1 MINHI
6 ITFVI
11 LPFLHFDATN
21 LKAYQLQ
28 TAVDSRE
35 TPTRYV
41 PSGRRISRP
50 MVMGAMGLRR
60 RTGHGDPDKH
70 HKECFGQKLS
80 EFNVLN
86 IISPLAQTHILEY
99 VIRCL
104 TSEQLHSLDARR
116 GAKLFTFDISKI
128 GATAWGSQAA
138 KSNGPMANDSNVFC
152 HEPLLTP
159 YSLGFL
165 GGWVRPSADVES
177 RWAHYASSFPG
188 PIGPV
193 Q

>member
-1 MINHI
+1 MQPTSKLTN
-6 ITFVI
+6 FKQLLI
-11 LPFLHFDATN
+11 LGKLPRDMSLQVA
-21 LKAYQLQ
+21 AYLAPWSWVPWAKTKDWAWRPRQ
-28 TAVDSRE
+28 TSQR
-35 TPTRYV
+35 
-41 PSGRRISRP
+41 
-50 MVMGAMGLRR
+50 M
-60 RTGHGDPDKH
+60 
-70 HKECFGQKLS
+70 FGQKLS

-188 PIGPV
+188 PTGPV

>member
-28 TAVDSRE
+28 TAVDSRVSHE
-35 TPTRYV
+35 RCPFRS
-41 PSGRRISRP
+41 PHISP
-50 MVMGAMGLRR
+50 HGHGCHGLRR
-60 RTGHGDPDKH
+60 TEVGLRRPTDWAWRPRQRSQRM
-70 HKECFGQKLS
+70 FGQKLS

-99 VIRCL
+99 VIRCP
-104 TSEQLHSLDARR
+104 TSEQLHSFSRTKGCKVVHLWHFKNRSHM
-116 GAKLFTFDISKI
+116 GQP
-128 GATAWGSQAA
+128 GSQVQWA
-138 KSNGPMANDSNVFC
+138 NGQ
-152 HEPLLTP
+152 
-159 YSLGFL
+159 
-165 GGWVRPSADVES
+165 W
-177 RWAHYASSFPG
+177 
-188 PIGPV
+188 